1 MAYWYRVQ
9 TICAATIREAW
20 TLRSD
25 TPLTRAAIES
35 VIAHHADVAPSVS
48 CLEEETRVE
57 EAERVVFNVVSL
69 EVEGSA
75 TQRRH

>member
-20 TLRSD
+20 TILSD
-25 TPLTRAAIES
+25 TSLTRAAIES

-57 EAERVVFNVVSL
+57 EAERVVFNVVSMDIDA
-69 EVEGSA
+69 A

>member
-20 TLRSD
+20 TIRSD
-25 TPLTRAAIES
+25 APLTRAAIEA
-35 VIAHHADVAPSVS
+35 VIKQQQAAPSVS
-48 CLEEETRVE
+48 CVEEETRVE

>member
-1 MAYWYRVQ
+1 MSLRISLSKA
-9 TICAATIREAW
+9 REG
-20 TLRSD
+20 TNRRR
-25 TPLTRAAIES
+25 TLTRAAIEQ
-35 VIAHHADVAPSVS
+35 VIKQQQAAPSVS
-48 CLEEETRVE
+48 CVEEETRVE